1 MTGRGAFSADVR
13 RRAAALRRTV
23 ALVEG
28 WDPRVR
34 EAADIVERDGVAAV
48 VTLDKSLARD
58 KRIDRVAELL
68 ASRRPEKI
76 RDRAGARELAADPL
90 YFAAALVALG
100 EVDAAVAGATRSTG
114 DVVRAAL
121 WAVGPAEGI
130 STVSSA
136 FYMAFH
142 PSPFRSG
149 GGGGG
154 GGGEGLVLTFTDC
167 GVVPDPTVDQLAR
180 IALAAARDRVRIVG
194 DEPVV
199 AFLSYS
205 TKGSAQGPRVEKVRQ
220 ALERF
225 RTLAPTIASD
235 GELQGD
241 AALVPEVGR
250 RKALGSTVAG
260 RANVLVFPDLDSGN
274 IAYKLVERLA
284 GATATGPI
292 IQGLARPVADL
303 SRGATADDVVDVAAV
318 AVLQTAEFA
327 GLSLEEE
334 A

>member
-13 RRAAALRRTV
+13 RRAAALCRTV

-34 EAADIVERDGVAAV
+34 EAADIVERDGMAAV

-68 ASRRPEKI
+68 ASRRPDKI

-142 PSPFRSG
+142 TSPFGS
-149 GGGGG
+149 
-154 GGGEGLVLTFTDC
+154 GEGLVLTFTDC
-167 GVVPDPTVDQLAR
+167 GVVPDPTADQLAR

-318 AVLQTAEFA
+318 AVLQTAELA
-327 GLSLEEE
+327 GVSLEEE

>member
-1 MTGRGAFSADVR
+1 MRCWGRRSF
-13 RRAAALRRTV
+13 
-23 ALVEG
+23 
-28 WDPRVR
+28 
-34 EAADIVERDGVAAV
+34 
-48 VTLDKSLARD
+48 VTTA
-58 KRIDRVAELL
+58 KR
-68 ASRRPEKI
+68 
-76 RDRAGARELAADPL
+76 
-90 YFAAALVALG
+90 
-100 EVDAAVAGATRSTG
+100 
-114 DVVRAAL
+114 
-121 WAVGPAEGI
+121 
-130 STVSSA
+130 
-136 FYMAFH
+136 
-142 PSPFRSG
+142 G
-149 GGGGG
+149 GRN
-154 GGGEGLVLTFTDC
+154 GEGLVLTFTDC

-260 RANVLVFPDLDSGN
+260 RANILVFPDLDSGN

-318 AVLQTAEFA
+318 ALLQTAGLA

>member
-68 ASRRPEKI
+68 ATRRPDKI

-100 EVDAAVAGATRSTG
+100 EVDAAVAGATRATG

-130 STVSSA
+130 RTVSSA
-136 FYMAFH
+136 FYMAL
-142 PSPFRSG
+142 R
-149 GGGGG
+149 
-154 GGGEGLVLTFTDC
+154 GEGLVLTFTDC

-205 TKGSAQGPRVEKVRQ
+205 TKGSAQGPRVEKVRH

-241 AALVPEVGR
+241 AALVSEVGR

-260 RANVLVFPDLDSGN
+260 RANILVFPDLDSGN

-318 AVLQTAEFA
+318 AVLQTAELA

>member
-34 EAADIVERDGVAAV
+34 EAADIVERDGMAAV

-68 ASRRPEKI
+68 ASRRPDKI

-100 EVDAAVAGATRSTG
+100 EVDAAVAGATRATG

-130 STVSSA
+130 RTVSSA

-142 PSPFRSG
+142 RG
-149 GGGGG
+149 GRGT
-154 GGGEGLVLTFTDC
+154 GEGLVLTFTDC

-260 RANVLVFPDLDSGN
+260 RANILVFPDLDSGN

-318 AVLQTAEFA
+318 AVLQTAELA